1 MCGEIDALKACL
13 NAGADIS
20 LADVNGASPLHFA
33 SQLCGAN
40 YEGKSDKASEKLALE
55 VNDCFTMDGD
65 VSSDVTFFVEDFT
78 SDSRTSIVKSR

>member
-1 MCGEIDALKACL
+1 MVLQKLFNNTLILVCGEIDALKACL

-40 YEGKSDKASEKLALE
+40 YEGKSDKASAKLALE
-55 VNDCFTMDGD
+55 VIYFIEIYIFYC
-65 VSSDVTFFVEDFT
+65 
-78 SDSRTSIVKSR
+78 II

>member
-1 MCGEIDALKACL
+1 MKACL

-40 YEGKSDKASEKLALE
+40 YEGKSDKASAKLALE
-55 VNDCFTMDGD
+55 VEFANNR
-65 VSSDVTFFVEDFT
+65 ED
-78 SDSRTSIVKSR
+78 KSKNY